1 MTTVSTW
8 FKRHPAAAFFALTF
22 AISWGGIL
30 LLVAP
35 SGIPGTTTQID
46 NLFSSALLMLLVG
59 PAIAGLLLTG
69 LLDGRAGWHW
79 LRARLFAWRV
89 GVRWYAIALLVTP
102 LLVLATLFLLS
113 LTSSVYLPALFSTGD
128 VVSLLLTG
136 VAIGLMGGF
145 IEELGWTGFAVPRLR
160 RRFGILTTGLIV
172 GVLWGVWHFL
182 VTYWASGD
190 VVGRLSLPDLIP
202 PIVFYV
208 AVLPVY
214 RVLMVWVFDCSGSIL
229 IAMLM
234 HATLTSS
241 TLFILQPA
249 ATGTALSVYYL
260 VLAGLLW
267 IIAAAAR
274 GWRVVNTAETAPG
287 LS

>member
-1 MTTVSTW
+1 
-8 FKRHPAAAFFALTF
+8 
-22 AISWGGIL
+22 
-30 LLVAP
+30 LVAP
-35 SGIPGTTTQID
+35 SGIPGTTAQID
-46 NLFSSALLMLLVG
+46 KLFSSALLMLLVG

-69 LLDGRAGWHW
+69 LLDGRAGWRS
-79 LRARLFAWRV
+79 LRASLFAWRV
-89 GVRWYAIALLVTP
+89 GVRWYAIALLATP

-190 VVGRLSLPDLIP
+190 VAGRLSLPDLIP

-214 RVLMVWVFDCSGSIL
+214 RVLMVWVYDCSGSIL

-234 HATLTSS
+234 HASLTAS

-249 ATGTALSVYYL
+249 ATGMALTIYYL
-260 VLAGLLW
+260 VLAGFLW
-267 IIAAAAR
+267 IVAVAVRSWRAAEP
-274 GWRVVNTAETAPG
+274 VETAPG